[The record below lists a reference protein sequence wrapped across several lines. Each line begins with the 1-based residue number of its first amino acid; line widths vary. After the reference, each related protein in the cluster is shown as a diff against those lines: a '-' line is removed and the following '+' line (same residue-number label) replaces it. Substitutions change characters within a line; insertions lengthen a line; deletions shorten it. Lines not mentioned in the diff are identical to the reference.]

1 MLSIGLPK
9 TSPHPWIFKCYLKKK
24 KKNFANIIK
33 NLEMNSEVS

>member
-24 KKNFANIIK
+24 KNFANIIK
-33 NLEMNSEVS
+33 NLEMNSEVP